1 MKNKENGILCLLK
14 WEGTVGWNG
23 RCFIQHLMSM
33 AIVLILSIATSFA
46 QQSLTF
52 EGTILDEQ
60 DQPIIGASIT
70 IKGNTGVGT
79 ISDVNG
85 NFSLSV
91 PSGTILEITYIGY
104 VTETVKVGNQK
115 NVKVILKEDAQMLN
129 EVVVTGYGTTL
140 KKNLTTAISQ
150 IKADEIPKA
159 GISNTSQMLMGRAAG
174 LQATVAS
181 AQPGGAVNISIRGAG
196 APIYVVDGII
206 QSAGNS
212 GDGNGTQGLPNSVS
226 RSGLAGVNPE
236 DIESI
241 EVLKDASAA
250 IYGIGAAN
258 GVILIT
264 TKSGKEGK
272 LKLSYNGSISFV
284 RNNDYMDMLD
294 AKSFMEYSNLLVKEQ
309 YMFNSG
315 MGVYGNMPYDDGA
328 PVNFSPSQIANAQTT
343 DWVDQVL
350 RNGTINSHNITLQ
363 GGSKQL
369 NYYFSGSF
377 YDQIGTVENSG
388 MTRYTIQSRVSSQVF
403 DFLKLGANISFNK
416 NKFNNGTVGGP
427 SNNQGEHSIG
437 SLGAA
442 LSYLPTIPLKDEDGK
457 YSNFGQFPNPVG
469 MGEITNRTVEKG
481 TNLNFTADI
490 DIIKNMLSAKLLY
503 GYNSKTQNRSVYIP
517 SDVWYGSV
525 YRSRGSLLTN
535 DSQYMTMEAT
545 LTFTKNFAD
554 IVTVDAV
561 AGLGKYINKANG
573 FMDDYEN
580 IHDLIGN
587 DGISA
592 AEGAHNPS
600 SWRSE
605 DEKRSQ
611 FIRASLDFLDRYVI
625 SGTLRRDGTD
635 KFFPGKKYAYF
646 PSVSVAWK
654 VFNEN
659 FMKDIKWINMLKLR
673 ASYGTTGND
682 NLGTTLYGSY
692 KPFGSKVVFA
702 DKYYIP
708 YIANGVD
715 YPNVSWEKTT
725 MKNIGL
731 DFSVLNDRI
740 SGSFDV
746 FQNDITDMLNA
757 KTVADGALSV
767 FGVYPSNYGHI
778 RRYGWD
784 ASLQT
789 KNIRTKDFLWTSTL
803 TLSKYNAVWKEQDPA
818 VYYDYPYRKRKNEPV
833 SAVYFYRM
841 DGIVNADKSNM
852 PESQKSLSPRYQM
865 PGMPIIKDLDGSGT
879 IDENDI
885 DMINV
890 VPDIYWGLGNTFTY
904 KNWDLDVFIYSQ
916 LGLQKYNYNYSWANA
931 SDVATL
937 FRNQSTLIGKI
948 WTSENPKGTI
958 PGISYTNAPALAR
971 NVGTDLGYE
980 NASFIRVRNITL
992 GYNLNGRSLGTVG
1005 NYISNIRVYVDA
1017 QNPFLITSF
1026 NGVDPEVNT
1035 GGSYKGGGM
1044 EYPQVRTFS
1053 VGAKIS
1059 F

>member
-1 MKNKENGILCLLK
+1 MKNQQMRRNCFETEMIFVRQNHFIRYFMLPIVMMALN
-14 WEGTVGWNG
+14 VG
-23 RCFIQHLMSM
+23 
-33 AIVLILSIATSFA
+33 AAFA
-46 QQSLTF
+46 QQNFTL
-52 EGTILDEQ
+52 EGVVIDEQ
-60 DQPIIGASIT
+60 DQPVIGASIV
-70 IKGNTGVGT
+70 IKGNETLGT
-79 ISDVNG
+79 ISDIDG
-85 NFSLSV
+85 IFSLSV
-91 PSGTILEITYIGY
+91 SNGSLLEISYIGY
-104 VTETVKVGNQK
+104 VTETLKVNNQK
-115 NVKVILKEDAQMLN
+115 KVKIILREDTQVLN

-150 IKADEIPKA
+150 IKAEDVQKA
-159 GISNTSQMLMGRAAG
+159 GISNASQMLMGRAAG

-206 QSAGNS
+206 QSADNNS
-212 GDGNGTQGLPNSVS
+212 DGSGTQGLPSSVN
-226 RSGLAGVNPE
+226 RAGLAGLNPE

-284 RNNDYMDMLD
+284 RNIDYMDMLD
-294 AKSFMEYSNLLVKEQ
+294 ARSFMEYSNLLAKEQ

-315 MGVYGNMPYDDGA
+315 MGVYGTMPYDDGA
-328 PVNFSPSQIANAQTT
+328 PMNFSSSQIAEAQTT
-343 DWVDQVL
+343 DWLDQVL
-350 RNGTINSHNITLQ
+350 RNGTINSHNVTLQ

-369 NYYFSGSF
+369 NYYLSGNF
-377 YDQIGTVENSG
+377 YDQIGTVQNSG
-388 MTRYTIQSRVSSQVF
+388 MTRYTVQSRVNSQVF
-403 DFLKLGANISFNK
+403 DFLKLGANISFSK
-416 NKFNNGTVGGP
+416 NKFNNGTTGGP
-427 SNNQGEHSIG
+427 SNNQGEHAVG

-442 LSYLPTIPLKDEDGK
+442 LSYLPTIPLKDDEGN

-469 MGEITNRTVEKG
+469 MGDITNRTLEKS
-481 TNLNFTADI
+481 TNLNFTADV

-503 GYNSKTQNRSVYIP
+503 GYHSKTQNREVYIP
-517 SDVWYGSV
+517 SNVWYGSV
-525 YRSRGSLLTN
+525 YRSRGSLLTDN
-535 DSQYMTMEAT
+535 SQYVTMEAT

-554 IVTVDAV
+554 FVTVDAV
-561 AGLGKYINKANG
+561 AGVGKYINKSNG
-573 FMDDYEN
+573 FMDDYES

-600 SWRSE
+600 SWRKE

-611 FIRASLDFLDRYVI
+611 FVRASLDLLDRYVI

-646 PSVSVAWK
+646 PSVSIAWK
-654 VFNEN
+654 IFNEG
-659 FMKDIKWINMLKLR
+659 FMKNVEWVNMLKLR

-708 YIANGVD
+708 YIAKGVD

-731 DFSVLNDRI
+731 DFSILNDRI
-740 SGSFDV
+740 SGSLDV

-757 KTVADGALSV
+757 KTVAEGALSI

-789 KNIRTKDFLWTSTL
+789 KNVRTKDFAWTSTL

-818 VYYDYPYRKRKNEPV
+818 VYYNYPYRKRKDEPV
-833 SAVYFYRM
+833 NVKYFYRM
-841 DGIVNADKSNM
+841 DGVVNADKSNV
-852 PESQKSLSPRYQM
+852 PSSQASLGQRYQM
-865 PGMPIIKDLDGSGT
+865 PGMPIIKDLDGNGK

-890 VPDIYWGLGNTFTY
+890 APDLYWGLGNTFTY

-937 FRNQSTLIGKI
+937 FRNQSTLIRDI
-948 WTSENPKGTI
+948 WTQENPGGKI
-958 PGISYTNAPALAR
+958 PGISYTNAPALPH

-992 GYNLNGRSLGTVG
+992 GYNLSGKSLGEVG

-1026 NGVDPEVNT
+1026 GGIDPEVNT

-1053 VGAKIS
+1053 IGAKIS